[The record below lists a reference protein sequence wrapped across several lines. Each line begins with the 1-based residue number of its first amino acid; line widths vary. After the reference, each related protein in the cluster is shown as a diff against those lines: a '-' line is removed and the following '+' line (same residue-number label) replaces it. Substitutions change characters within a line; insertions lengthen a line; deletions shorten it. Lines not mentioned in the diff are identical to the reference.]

1 MVDAPRPRVDHVE
14 GFLVLD
20 FDGVLNSL
28 NQEVDRSSLPTVAGS
43 TGRPLPINMVD
54 DEILDALQS
63 ALRPGVRVAWL
74 TSWGSLISR
83 VEELLGGRLRGG
95 FVVAERPT
103 GFYVPADW
111 KYEAFLTLRAQWPNA
126 RTAWSDDDAVPM
138 AIRYNSS
145 AGLSDALLVAPN
157 PEVGLTLQDARQMAE
172 HLSSGR
178 GIPAAPASQRN

>member
-1 MVDAPRPRVDHVE
+1 M
-14 GFLVLD
+14 
-20 FDGVLNSL
+20 
-28 NQEVDRSSLPTVAGS
+28 
-43 TGRPLPINMVD
+43 
-54 DEILDALQS
+54 
-63 ALRPGVRVAWL
+63 
-74 TSWGSLISR
+74 
-83 VEELLGGRLRGG
+83 LGGRLRGG

-126 RTAWSDDDAVPM
+126 RTAWGDDDAVPM

-178 GIPAAPASQRN
+178 GIPAAPESQRD